1 MQNME
6 RYGRNGDTMMGHL
19 TPGETVVPQQV
30 LQQNPQVARGLG
42 RAFQDVGADP
52 TRYVVGSGQNSIN
65 PMTGE
70 PEFFLDKI
78 LPFLTKAA
86 SNPMVQG
93 AFSNAALRGIQ
104 GKSIGLRDLLLGGT
118 LGGIGSGL
126 SGKGTGLS
134 FLDNAMGLDVDS
146 GLGSVLSSAGGG
158 GVDPL
163 EAFGGSTGDKL
174 TEAIIAS
181 KQGPKP
187 SGYKDGLLGY
197 GEFFGL
203 DPTKGLGFLL
213 NSKIGEGLATGLG
226 NQLLSSIFDKEE
238 DPDSGDLANE
248 RFNRGAGQ
256 APITFRPREIRDRSQ
271 DDTMMLNEGGPAY
284 FPRRNGGIMP
294 SEGSGT
300 EDDVPA
306 MLTAGEF
313 VMTRDAVKGAGGG
326 NLNSGINKMYG
337 MMDNLERKVG

>member
-146 GLGSVLSSAGGG
+146 GLGSALSNAVSG

-271 DDTMMLNEGGPAY
+271 DDLLMRNEGGPAY